1 MEKQQLQI
9 LKLLRKNSR
18 ISKAEL
24 AQKTDLR
31 DVQKHMKKIKPF
43 IKKFSCKFDNGKVGY
58 PMRSIYFIET
68 KKQQFIT
75 YLSNL
80 ANLNSLSITDQG
92 ILAELFFR
100 SVADQHSFREGLD
113 EYSFQ
118 EIEVLDFVTNEAF
131 LS

>member
-24 AQKTDLR
+24 AEKTCLR

-43 IKKFSCKFDNGKVGY
+43 IKKFSCTFDNAKFGY
-58 PMRSIYFIET
+58 PIRSIYFIET
-68 KKQQFIT
+68 RNKQYIEHLT
-75 YLSNL
+75 NL
-80 ANLNSLSITDQG
+80 ANLNSLSMTDKG
-92 ILAELFFR
+92 ILAELFFKT
-100 SVADQHSFREGLD
+100 VADQHSFKERLEEYGFQAIEILD
-113 EYSFQ
+113 H
-118 EIEVLDFVTNEAF
+118 ITNEAF